1 MHAGNLAFVQV
12 NGRFQVAQAFWQR
25 AGSDERISEGFSA
38 VCLGNAEAMNAL
50 LAGWPEV
57 GAIRKRRQP
66 LASRSECHAGHAARA
81 TRRCGLGTPCRK
93 PSAGTC

>member
-50 LAGWPEV
+50 LAV
-57 GAIRKRRQP
+57 MA
-66 LASRSECHAGHAARA
+66 
-81 TRRCGLGTPCRK
+81 
-93 PSAGTC
+93 